1 MTHTRPSQQ
10 PAPYPDDI
18 SESEILNWA
27 NSILESR
34 FHRSH
39 YLSNPGVTKDYLRST
54 LADKKREVFA
64 VVFLDNQHA
73 VIGLE
78 VLFYGTIDGASVYP
92 REIVKA
98 ALDYNAAAVI
108 LAHNHPSGMAEPST
122 ADHRITER
130 IVDALNTVDIRVLD
144 HLIIGGNTSVSFAE
158 RGLI

>member
-1 MTHTRPSQQ
+1 MTTARSSQH
-10 PAPYPDDI
+10 PIPYPKDI
-18 SESEILNWA
+18 PESDILDWA
-27 NSILESR
+27 NRILESR
-34 FHRSH
+34 FQRSH
-39 YLSNPGVTKDYLRST
+39 YLNNPGLTKDYLHST

-78 VLFYGTIDGASVYP
+78 ILFYGTIDGASVYP

-130 IVDALNTVDIRVLD
+130 IVDALKTVDIRVLD